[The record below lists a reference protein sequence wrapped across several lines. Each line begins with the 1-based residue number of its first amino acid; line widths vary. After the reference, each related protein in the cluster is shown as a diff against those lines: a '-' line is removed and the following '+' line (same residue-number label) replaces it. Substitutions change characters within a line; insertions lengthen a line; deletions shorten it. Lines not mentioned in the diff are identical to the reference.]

1 MIVENKVKKVEIGSG
16 NEDQRI
22 DNFLIT
28 EIKNIPKS
36 HVYKLIRT
44 GQVRINSSRVK
55 PSTKL
60 KIGDIVRIPP
70 YKSTETIEPKIS
82 QEMINKTIKNIL
94 YENDEI
100 IVFNKPSSLAVH
112 SGTNAG
118 YGLIDLIRLVKNDC
132 ERIDLLNRLDKD
144 TSGCILISKNLR
156 ALRYYQKKMKNNEIQ
171 KKYICLVKGIWDKKI
186 KKNETNLF
194 RKNKKKIAISEFKVI
209 KFFENTTLLE
219 VEIITG
225 RYHQIRKQCSML
237 SHPIICDNKYG
248 DSEINKIYK
257 KKGLNRIFLHSYK
270 INIKETIDI
279 RIQCDI
285 PKELDDFLDAHI

>member
-1 MIVENKVKKVEIGSG
+1 M
-16 NEDQRI
+16 
-22 DNFLIT
+22 
-28 EIKNIPKS
+28 
-36 HVYKLIRT
+36 
-44 GQVRINSSRVK
+44 
-55 PSTKL
+55 
-60 KIGDIVRIPP
+60 
-70 YKSTETIEPKIS
+70 
-82 QEMINKTIKNIL
+82 
-94 YENDEI
+94 
-100 IVFNKPSSLAVH
+100 
-112 SGTNAG
+112 
-118 YGLIDLIRLVKNDC
+118 
-132 ERIDLLNRLDKD
+132 
-144 TSGCILISKNLR
+144 
-156 ALRYYQKKMKNNEIQ
+156 
-171 KKYICLVKGIWDKKI
+171 
-186 KKNETNLF
+186 
-194 RKNKKKIAISEFKVI
+194 I